1 MLLCPNNNMS
11 GLCLCAISFQTWPF
25 CLSKMLVDLKHV
37 YLQEVEKRLGN
48 SGEVVYVLSVIS

>member
-1 MLLCPNNNMS
+1 MS
-11 GLCLCAISFQTWPF
+11 GLRLCAISFQTWPF